1 MSQRTTNGALRF
13 DPAFEDGDAFYA
25 ALVDAID
32 AAGDECAPQFLSR
45 LVLVLANQIGRED
58 VLAEAI
64 KMALEDVQPG
74 ERSTNGS

>member
-1 MSQRTTNGALRF
+1 MSQRRTNIALRF
-13 DPAFEDGDAFYA
+13 DSAFEDGDAFYA

-32 AAGDECAPQFLSR
+32 EVGDEHAPQFLSR

-58 VLAEAI
+58 VLAAAI
-64 KMALEDVQPG
+64 KMALEDTQSG

>member
-1 MSQRTTNGALRF
+1 MSQRTTTGPLQF

-32 AAGDECAPQFLSR
+32 EAGDEAAPQFLSR

-58 VLAEAI
+58 VLAAAI
-64 KMALEDVQPG
+64 KMALGDILPG
-74 ERSTNGS
+74 KRSTNGS